1 MSLRCLSSSST
12 VFFCAGGG
20 KQVNALNDCDL
31 SDMKIRSL
39 KWLPGALR
47 VHGDVLKKNPLG
59 EQISLILSEVSTRYS
74 VWIETAAQHSG
85 QA

>member
-31 SDMKIRSL
+31 SDMEIRSL
-39 KWLPGALR
+39 KWLYDLLR
-47 VHGDVLKKNPLG
+47 GHADVFKKNLSG
-59 EQISLILSEVSTRYS
+59 EQISLILSVVSTRYS
-74 VWIETAAQHSG
+74 VWIETAAT
-85 QA
+85 A